1 MHNLSFY
8 TTPVNPTILVALA
21 DEDVFIVHSCIHI
34 ANMCVLV
41 WSSPHLCV
49 YVCVCVHHLTCVCV
63 CGRHLTSVLCV
74 CVCVCVCVCMW
85 SSPHLCA
92 CLVITCLSPPPPPS
106 PPPLQA
112 GIYLSRKWSSRE
124 GILLAVLSVAC
135 HMLSIL
141 YLRFAYHKFY
151 EGKVI
156 NRLWVL
162 LIFSHMLCHT
172 ALSTTL

>member
-8 TTPVNPTILVALA
+8 TTPVNPYYSLALA

-49 YVCVCVHHLTCVCV
+49 CMCVCVHHLTCVCV
-63 CGRHLTSVLCV
+63 WSSPHLCVV
-74 CVCVCVCVCMW
+74 CVCVCVCGH
-85 SSPHLCA
+85 HLA
-92 CLVITCLSPPPPPS
+92 CLVITCLPPPP

-112 GIYLSRKWSSRE
+112 GIYLSRTWSSRE

-156 NRLWVL
+156 KRLWVL